1 MLKRTIV
8 LSSQA
13 YLKKEQ
19 DQLVIQKGEEVNSV
33 PIEDIGV
40 LLLESYQVTITQP
53 VLSALMEH
61 DAVVITCDATHHP
74 NGIMLPVSGNSI
86 HSAIL
91 RAQLNASK
99 PFRKLLWTQTVK
111 AKLLNQAALLES
123 IGEDAAP
130 LKRWAKQV
138 RSGDSTNL
146 EGRGAQFYWDKYLPR
161 EFGFARKRE
170 GTQPNVLLNYCYAIL
185 RAAVARAL
193 VSSGLHPT
201 LGIHHRNEYNAFC
214 LADDV
219 MEPYRPYV
227 DALVRAVVTG
237 EDISEPALP
246 ADRLT
251 PAVKK
256 KLLGILTADVI
267 IEGETKPLYVGLSTT
282 TKSLADCYAKK
293 RRLLKYPRFTV
304 QPVQG
309 HVESGVL

>member
-53 VLSALMEH
+53 VLSALMEN

-99 PFRKLLWTQTVK
+99 PLRKLLWTQTVK

-130 LKRWAKQV
+130 LMRWAKQV
-138 RSGDSTNL
+138 RSGDSSNL
-146 EGRGAQFYWDKYLPR
+146 EGRGAQFYWNKYLPH
-161 EFGFARKRE
+161 EFGFAK
-170 GTQPNVLLNYCYAIL
+170 GHSPMFFSTIATQFFAPPLRVRLFHRGFIPQSVFTTEMNTTPFALLTTL
-185 RAAVARAL
+185 WSRTARML
-193 VSSGLHPT
+193 MRSFGL
-201 LGIHHRNEYNAFC
+201 L
-214 LADDV
+214 L
-219 MEPYRPYV
+219 
-227 DALVRAVVTG
+227 
-237 EDISEPALP
+237 LP
-246 ADRLT
+246 E
-251 PAVKK
+251 K
-256 KLLGILTADVI
+256 I
-267 IEGETKPLYVGLSTT
+267 
-282 TKSLADCYAKK
+282 
-293 RRLLKYPRFTV
+293 
-304 QPVQG
+304 
-309 HVESGVL
+309 

>member
-53 VLSALMEH
+53 VLSALMEN

-130 LKRWAKQV
+130 LMRWAKQV
-138 RSGDSTNL
+138 RSGDSSNL
-146 EGRGAQFYWDKYLPR
+146 EGRGAQFYWDKYLPH
-161 EFGFARKRE
+161 EFGFARKPE

-201 LGIHHRNEYNAFC
+201 IGIHHRNEYNAFC

-227 DALVRAVVTG
+227 DALVRTIVVTG
-237 EDISEPALP
+237 EDISE
-246 ADRLT
+246 LT
-251 PAVKK
+251 PALKK
-256 KLLGILTADVI
+256 QLLGILTADVT
-267 IEGETKPLYVGLSTT
+267 IEEETKPLYVGLSTT

-293 RRLLKYPRFTV
+293 RRVLRYPRFTV
-304 QPVQG
+304 QPVQSN
-309 HVESGVL
+309 VESRLL

>member
-13 YLKKEQ
+13 FLKKEQ
-19 DQLVIQKGEEVNSV
+19 NQLIIQKGEEGNSV

-40 LLLESYQVTITQP
+40 LLLESYQVTLTQP
-53 VLSALMEH
+53 VLSSLMENN
-61 DAVVITCDATHHP
+61 AVVITCDSTHHP
-74 NGIMLPVSGNSI
+74 SGIMLPVSGNSI

-91 RAQLNASK
+91 RAQLKASM
-99 PFRKLLWTQTVK
+99 PFRKQLWVQTVK
-111 AKLLNQAALLES
+111 AKLLNQAAHLES
-123 IGEDAAP
+123 FGEDATP

-146 EGRGAQFYWDKYLPR
+146 EGRGAQFYWDKYLPH
-161 EFGFARKRE
+161 EFGFARKPE

-227 DALVRAVVTG
+227 DALVRAIVVGG
-237 EDISEPALP
+237 ENVSE
-246 ADRLT
+246 LT

-256 KLLGILTADVI
+256 KLLSILTADVT

-293 RRLLKYPRFTV
+293 RRVLKYPRFTV
-304 QPVQG
+304 QPVQSD
-309 HVESGVL
+309 VESRVL